1 MLITHGVS
9 GSGKSHWTQKLLE
22 RFPGAIRIRSD
33 VERKRLFGLDP
44 LEDSGSSLGQGL
56 YTPAVSAQTYERLL
70 ELADGLLAAGHSVLV
85 DATFMKRDHRQPF
98 RDLAAQ
104 RGAPFILLSCTADP
118 ATLRER
124 VATRRTRGDDA
135 AEADVAVLEQQLG
148 YVEAPTADEQ
158 PLAVGDVERLCAA
171 IRAAAPA

>member
-1 MLITHGVS
+1 MIWLPS
-9 GSGKSHWTQKLLE
+9 
-22 RFPGAIRIRSD
+22 
-33 VERKRLFGLDP
+33 
-44 LEDSGSSLGQGL
+44 
-56 YTPAVSAQTYERLL
+56 
-70 ELADGLLAAGHSVLV
+70 
-85 DATFMKRDHRQPF
+85 
-98 RDLAAQ
+98 
-104 RGAPFILLSCTADP
+104 RGAPFILLNCTADP

-124 VATRRTRGDDA
+124 VATRRARGDDA